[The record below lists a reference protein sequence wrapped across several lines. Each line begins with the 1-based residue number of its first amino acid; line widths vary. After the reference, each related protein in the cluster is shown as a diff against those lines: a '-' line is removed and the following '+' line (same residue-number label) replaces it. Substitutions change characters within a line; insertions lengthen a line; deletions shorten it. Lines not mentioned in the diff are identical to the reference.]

1 MRDIL
6 KDVIYEQNKEMLTR
20 IANDKYID
28 DIDKDKFMKKYLKK
42 NFTHINVVRRD
53 PTPKYEKSM
62 RRLLIRCVR

>member
-1 MRDIL
+1 MDIL

-42 NFTHINVVRRD
+42 NFTHINVVLRD

>member
-1 MRDIL
+1 MDIL

-42 NFTHINVVRRD
+42 NFTHLNVVRKD
-53 PTPKYEKSM
+53 PTPKYEKSVK
-62 RRLLIRCVR
+62 RLLIRCVR